1 MKTKYRK
8 KQMVFGFIFVC
19 LVSFLTV
26 AHAWGQSAHQAK
38 LIEGAKKE
46 GKLIWYTSMSALSVK
61 PLLSKFLEDYP
72 YLKVEF
78 VHVSTGR
85 IINRI
90 NTEGSAGKSLFD
102 VVSANS
108 LAVLGN
114 QLSPYVSP
122 EANAYP
128 REIRDLDGRWTG
140 FDYNYYILAYNTRMV
155 SEKEIPK
162 DYEDLLHSRWKGKIS
177 IDVGDYLWYGALV
190 STWGRSKADRYMRQ
204 LARQNIQ
211 LRSGHTL
218 ITQLIAAGESP
229 LGFPYAN
236 TTERLKEQG
245 APVDWVDTLDPIVT
259 GLNYIGI
266 SAKPNNPNA
275 AQLFIDF
282 ILSKKGQE
290 IVRSLGRLPVRADVK
305 PIYPKADPTKLK
317 LKQIPTEVYVNSKTY
332 AQQFRE
338 IFNP

>member
-1 MKTKYRK
+1 MRTTFGK
-8 KQMVFGFIFVC
+8 KQMIFSSILFC
-19 LVSFLTV
+19 LISYLTAV
-26 AHAWGQSAHQAK
+26 YAWGQSAHQAK

-46 GKLIWYTSMSALSVK
+46 GKLIWYTSMSTLSVK
-61 PLLSKFLEDYP
+61 PLVTMFLEDYP
-72 YLKVEF
+72 YVKVEF

-90 NTEGSAGKSLFD
+90 NTESVAGKSLFD

-108 LAVLGN
+108 LAVIGN
-114 QLSPYVSP
+114 QLSPYLSREV
-122 EANAYP
+122 AAYP
-128 REIRDLDGRWTG
+128 RDIRDPQGRWTG

-162 DYEDLLHSRWKGKIS
+162 DYEDLLHPKWKGKIS
-177 IDVGDYLWYGALV
+177 IDAGDYLWYGALV
-190 STWGRSKADRYMRQ
+190 SAWGMSKTDRYMNQ
-204 LARQNIQ
+204 LAIQNIQ
-211 LRSGHTL
+211 FRSGHTL

-275 AQLFIDF
+275 ARLFIDF

-290 IVRSLGRLPVRADVK
+290 IIRSLGRLPVRADVK

-332 AQQFRE
+332 AEQFRE